1 MSSQGPA
8 AAMSEISLK
17 ESANGRPGAQRA
29 AAIVSAV
36 LGITGLAYWLP
47 ALFLSSG
54 SPSNPSSVPFIQR
67 VVSMAREQYTPNM
80 GPVVPILGA
89 LFCLASALQ
98 IPAGI
103 GAALERPSAV
113 AVLRAVGFTKIGLYV
128 TSGLLLGLAIFS
140 SVRAGD
146 PSWSFSAVNWV
157 ANLGMIGVYYWI
169 VRALGPVL
177 SPDDI
182 LDEETGDEED
192 EE

>member
-1 MSSQGPA
+1 MT
-8 AAMSEISLK
+8 EITLK
-17 ESANGRPGAQRA
+17 KSPRVSPGAQRT

-36 LGITGLAYWLP
+36 LGVTGIAYWLP
-47 ALFLSSG
+47 ALFVTLPRG
-54 SPSNPSSVPFIQR
+54 TPNHPSAVPFIQR
-67 VVSMAREQYTPNM
+67 VASMALEQYTPNM

-89 LFCLASALQ
+89 LFCLASAVQ

-103 GAALERPSAV
+103 GAALGRPSAV
-113 AVLRAVGFTKIGLYV
+113 AALRAVGYTKIGLYV

-157 ANLGMIGVYYWI
+157 ANLGMIGVYSWI
-169 VRALGPVL
+169 VRALGPAL
-177 SPDDI
+177 APDDI
-182 LDEETGDEED
+182 LTDDAVDEEEEG